1 MVSSV
6 IKASV
11 NHRGLEECGESEEE
25 GGEEEGGEEEGGE
38 SSRISG
44 CHGGVFLKPAAIDR
58 KFDYFN

>member
-11 NHRGLEECGESEEE
+11 NHRGLEECGES
-25 GGEEEGGEEEGGE
+25 EEEGGEEEGGE